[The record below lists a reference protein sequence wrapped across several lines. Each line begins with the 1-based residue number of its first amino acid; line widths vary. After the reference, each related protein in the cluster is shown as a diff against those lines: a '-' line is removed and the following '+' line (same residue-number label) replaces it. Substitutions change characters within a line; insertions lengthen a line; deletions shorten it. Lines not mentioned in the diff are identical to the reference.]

1 MILSKKISQIRF
13 GIIKIYGKSIFNLF
27 IILLITLVL
36 LSTSGCMESKK
47 VVKIK
52 ATIIENDTPQ
62 ITNVEANS
70 ELIDVLKYPKDIPPN
85 LPGVYVLVIHK
96 SNRINYWTSV
106 PYTGPGTY
114 ELTSGL
120 RFIPADGEDA
130 RVIVTVNDETGDRIA
145 MNTTTVTI

>member
-1 MILSKKISQIRF
+1 
-13 GIIKIYGKSIFNLF
+13 
-27 IILLITLVL
+27 
-36 LSTSGCMESKK
+36 MESKK

-85 LPGVYVLVIHK
+85 FPGVYVLVIHK

-114 ELTSGL
+114 ELTTGL

-130 RVIVTVNDETGDRIA
+130 RVIVTVNNEMGDRIA